1 VHPPLITRKEREEL
15 FQSTSVFPRPRRA
28 THRPPVGADC
38 FESVSDVSVISGWF
52 HGAPVSTLRRENY
65 VDWLF
70 WAFFSTDREHRQE
83 IFDEWEDE
91 IDGYVTKLEKIVGHK
106 IEPGHNPAVK
116 SLRVRRTYTQRR
128 T

>member
-15 FQSTSVFPRPRRA
+15 FQSTFVLPCLHCSA
-28 THRPPVGADC
+28 HRSPDGADC
-38 FESVSDVSVISGWF
+38 FESVDDVSVISGWF
-52 HGAPVSTLRRENY
+52 HGAPVSTLRRDNY

-116 SLRVRRTYTQRR
+116 SLRVCRMYTQRQ